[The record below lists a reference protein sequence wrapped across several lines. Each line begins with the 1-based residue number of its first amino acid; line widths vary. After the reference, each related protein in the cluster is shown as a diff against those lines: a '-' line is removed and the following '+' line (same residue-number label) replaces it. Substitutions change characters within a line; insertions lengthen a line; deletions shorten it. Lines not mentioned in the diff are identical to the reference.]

1 MNITYDIIETK
12 KNDNSDNDNSDNSDS
27 DNSYLNTETEYSLYS
42 SDEILALVTNYNL
55 NYNLSYLNS
64 ILEFYKI
71 KKNKKNMKKEQII
84 NMIINFET
92 DFKNKDIVKERIRLF
107 SNFIELKNN
116 EFFNKFIIGSL

>member
-12 KNDNSDNDNSDNSDS
+12 ENDNSDNGDSDNGDS
-27 DNSYLNTETEYSLYS
+27 DNSNLNTETDNLLYN
-42 SDEILALVTNYNL
+42 SDELFALVTNYNL

-84 NMIINFET
+84 NVIINFET
-92 DFKNKDIVKERIRLF
+92 DFKNRDIVKERIRLF

>member
-12 KNDNSDNDNSDNSDS
+12 KNDNSDNDNSDNGDS
-27 DNSYLNTETEYSLYS
+27 DNSNLNTETEYSLYS

-55 NYNLSYLNS
+55 NYNQSYLNS

>member
-12 KNDNSDNDNSDNSDS
+12 ENDNSDNDNSDNGDS
-27 DNSYLNTETEYSLYS
+27 DNSNLNTETDNLLYN
-42 SDEILALVTNYNL
+42 SDELFALVTNYNL

-84 NMIINFET
+84 NVIINFET
-92 DFKNKDIVKERIRLF
+92 DFKNRDIVKERIRLF